1 MGNQTFHYVKGKLKA
16 LLGDKSN
23 TKYILEENIKNKIYI
38 NEAGE
43 RFALAYIYLMD
54 NEFTKSQEQIQ
65 WLFDNEQSNPMLSQ
79 LYINYLIKTNKVI
92 RSKKIV
98 YTKFKFFP
106 I

>member
-1 MGNQTFHYVKGKLKA
+1 MEIKVIR
-16 LLGDKSN
+16 KS
-23 TKYILEENIKNKIYI
+23 ILEENIKNKIYI

-54 NEFTKSQEQIQ
+54 NKFIKSQEQIQ

-79 LYINYLIKTNKVI
+79 LYINFLIKTNKAH
-92 RSKKIV
+92 RSKKIIR
-98 YTKFKFFP
+98 YK